1 MKKSSIFAL
10 VRDMLLE
17 YKPLAK
23 HLFWIVPVSVLL
35 VAVQVSEPYIYKLI
49 IDELGAPTFVPNQ
62 ASSLIVLIVFW
73 G

>member
-17 YKPLAK
+17 YRPLAK
-23 HLFWIVPVSVLL
+23 HLFWIVPVSILL

-49 IDELGAPTFVPNQ
+49 IDELGASNFVPHQ
-62 ASSLIVLIVFW
+62 ASSLVLLIAFW
-73 G
+73 

>member
-49 IDELGAPTFVPNQ
+49 IDELGTPTFVPNQ
-62 ASSLIVLIVFW
+62 ASSLIVLIAFW